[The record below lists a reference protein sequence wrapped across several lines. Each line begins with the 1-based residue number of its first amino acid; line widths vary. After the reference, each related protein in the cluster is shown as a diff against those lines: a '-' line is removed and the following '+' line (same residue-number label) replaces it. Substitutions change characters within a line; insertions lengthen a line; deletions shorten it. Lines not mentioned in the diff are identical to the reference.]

1 MATGNAPNATGYSRR
16 NSQPNKDYATTNP
29 TTPHNTQENTPLDPN
44 NPAVRRAE
52 QLTKIATI
60 NQHIRQAEKQLQN
73 ENSDSTSY
81 QIIKRRISE
90 LKTEQQQ
97 IIGENHND
105 EKPSNTDNTFP
116 NNIPHIHSH
125 DDA

>member
-16 NSQPNKDYATTNP
+16 NLQRNRDYATTNP
-29 TTPHNTQENTPLDPN
+29 TIPHNNQENTPLDPN

-73 ENSDSTSY
+73 ENADSTSY

-90 LKTEQQQ
+90 LKDEQQKLLK
-97 IIGENHND
+97 GEGNA
-105 EKPSNTDNTFP
+105 PQ
-116 NNIPHIHSH
+116 
-125 DDA
+125 